1 MSASGS
7 ETAQGVT
14 AVPAGHPG
22 GEQHPRSGRAGRAGG
37 WLWAAGLTIAGGLL
51 FLAYL
56 RLSNTYPEDSDQA
69 NLGLQAWDMLHGNL
83 LLHGWVLS
91 DVSFY
96 TTELPQYMLLEL
108 IGGLNPGTFH
118 AAAAMTY
125 TLALLLAAMLA
136 RGRASGRRGV
146 LRALIAGGIMLAPQL
161 GFGVFVLLLT
171 VGHIGTSVPL
181 LVTWLV
187 LDRARPGWRL
197 AAVTGLLLTWGAVAD
212 TLVLAVGSLP
222 LALVC
227 GLRVIQGL
235 SGPHGLIARCRHALG
250 TRRFEVY
257 LTAAAAG
264 SVIAS
269 QGLVRLIHA
278 LGGYTLHAVTFTI
291 EPASKW
297 PSQVVGTWR
306 GLLVL
311 FGASY
316 TGLTGHDRDVAL
328 LHLAGL
334 ALVAV
339 ALVLLAWRF
348 FTTATLVDQ
357 VLGAAIAVNVVLYV
371 ISNMP
376 SLNPHEMA
384 VVLPCGAALAGRM
397 LVRPAA
403 REAPAGSRAVAGP
416 WGAGGRSRTITTAAR
431 AVAAT
436 AVAVVLAG
444 YLGGLVREARHP
456 AVPAQNT
463 QIASWLQAHHL
474 TYGLGGYWESSIVT
488 VDTASH
494 VRVRA
499 LMQFTMRRDL
509 WESKYAWY
517 VPHGQYANFIVFES
531 LPGFYYHWEP
541 RALVHRYFGDPARTY
556 NVGPWTVMVWN
567 RNLLPDIPG
576 NPS

>member
-1 MSASGS
+1 MGS
-7 ETAQGVT
+7 
-14 AVPAGHPG
+14 
-22 GEQHPRSGRAGRAGG
+22 
-37 WLWAAGLTIAGGLL
+37 
-51 FLAYL
+51 
-56 RLSNTYPEDSDQA
+56 
-69 NLGLQAWDMLHGNL
+69 
-83 LLHGWVLS
+83 
-91 DVSFY
+91 
-96 TTELPQYMLLEL
+96 
-108 IGGLNPGTFH
+108 
-118 AAAAMTY
+118 
-125 TLALLLAAMLA
+125 
-136 RGRASGRRGV
+136 
-146 LRALIAGGIMLAPQL
+146 
-161 GFGVFVLLLT
+161 
-171 VGHIGTSVPL
+171 
-181 LVTWLV
+181 
-187 LDRARPGWRL
+187 
-197 AAVTGLLLTWGAVAD
+197 AVA
-212 TLVLAVGSLP
+212 
-222 LALVC
+222 
-227 GLRVIQGL
+227 
-235 SGPHGLIARCRHALG
+235 
-250 TRRFEVY
+250 
-257 LTAAAAG
+257 
-264 SVIAS
+264 S
-269 QGLVRLIHA
+269 QLLVRLIHA

-297 PSQVVGTWR
+297 PSQVAATWR

-311 FGASY
+311 FGAGY
-316 TGLTGHDRDVAL
+316 TGLPGHDRDIAL

-384 VVLPCGAALAGRM
+384 IVLPCGAALAGRM

-403 REAPAGSRAVAGP
+403 REAPAGSAAATVSRAAAGP
-416 WGAGGRSRTITTAAR
+416 WGAGERSPAITTAAR

-436 AVAVVLAG
+436 AGAVVLAG